1 MLIID
6 TSQKIGVAALVKEGF
21 DVVKKEFDA
30 SMQQKIL
37 LPSIIELL
45 DSANLKLSDIN
56 EIKICTGPGSFTG
69 TRIGVMTAKTFAFTK
84 NIKLTPFHSL
94 LPYHKE
100 GSLTII
106 DAKNGFCFCFDG
118 LTLEKKTYQ
127 EVEAFGLPIYSPF
140 PEKTLIN
147 TSQAEYD
154 IRKIIIYDY
163 PSNLIISYI

>member
-6 TSQKIGVAALVKEGF
+6 TSQKIGVVALVKEGV
-21 DVVKKEFDA
+21 DVIKKEFD
-30 SMQQKIL
+30 SLIQQKIL

-45 DSANLKLSDIN
+45 ENASLNLSDIN

-94 LPYHKE
+94 LPYHKD
-100 GSLTII
+100 GTLTIL

-118 LTLEKKTYQ
+118 QTLDKKTYEEVQ
-127 EVEAFGLPIYSPF
+127 EINLPIHSIS
-140 PEKTLIN
+140 PEKTPIITKPAYYNIENIIN
-147 TSQAEYD
+147 N
-154 IRKIIIYDY
+154 KIESSLFVIY
-163 PSNLIISYI
+163 N

>member
-6 TSQKIGVAALVKEGF
+6 TSQKIGVVALVKEGV
-21 DVVKKEFDA
+21 DAVKKEFDA
-30 SMQQKIL
+30 SLQQKIL

-45 DSANLKLSDIN
+45 ESENLKLSDLG

-69 TRIGVMTAKTFAFTK
+69 TRIGVMTAKTFAYTK

-100 GSLTII
+100 GTLTIL

-118 LTLEKKTYQ
+118 QTLNKKTYEEIQ
-127 EVEAFGLPIYSPF
+127 ELNLPIHSLF
-140 PEKTLIN
+140 PDKTPIITKPSYYILENIIN
-147 TSQAEYD
+147 SDKELNLD
-154 IRKIIIYDY
+154 ITY
-163 PSNLIISYI
+163 N